1 MPQPR
6 IHIDFE
12 TRSQVDLKK
21 AGVDRYAEDPSTDVW
36 CLCFAI
42 DDSPVEVWCPGHVA
56 DELAAYT
63 SPRSTN
69 ALDEHF
75 YAMLEMIRGGATV
88 IAHNASF
95 EQAIWEHVMPRYVE
109 DLPPLK
115 IENISDTMVRAYALA
130 LPGSLA
136 QAAQALQL
144 PIDKDEEGRRLMMR
158 MARPRKVEK
167 DGTVTWWNEPER
179 VARLVEYCKVDVEVE
194 RQIDHVLPELSERER
209 ILWHLDYRI
218 NHRGL
223 TLDKKNI
230 LRAQEI
236 VHLVTDELNGEMSQL
251 TGGKVTKVSQA
262 AKLKAWVLEQTY
274 NDGSPM
280 DVTDLAKTT
289 VANLLL
295 RKDIR
300 TNVRRVLEIRRDAG
314 KASTAKLKAM
324 LASMSSDDRA
334 RFLLAFH
341 VATTGRWA
349 GRRVQPQNMPRPN
362 LKQYEIEA
370 VICALRYTEV
380 IDVIKIMYGPPV
392 DVIASCLRAM
402 MVPAK
407 GLYFIGCDFSNIEG
421 RVLAWLAGEDWKL
434 EAFRDY
440 DTVVDFTE
448 EGEAIRK
455 GPDLYMLAYARAF
468 GIDISDVTD
477 KMRQLGKVMEL
488 ALGYQ
493 GGVGA
498 FASMAA
504 IYSIHV
510 IKEGQEAP
518 EGAKEVLLEEETD
531 EIKTKWR
538 KAHPNVVN
546 FWYECERLAVQAAK
560 NPGKR
565 FVSSTGRITYIKKG
579 SFLFCRLPSGRVIA
593 YPSATVRTVRQT
605 KYNQLY
611 TVASLENNNGGYL
624 EEGQVIV
631 DGWVCDV
638 QSWNK
643 EQLFYWGVDAYNRK
657 WSEQKGYGGLLVE
670 NVTQAVAR
678 DILADSLL
686 ALEAAGHDVVL
697 HVHDEAL
704 IETDTATVEEIEE
717 LMVNASPWAAGMPI
731 AAEGWKGTRYQK

>member
-1 MPQPR
+1 M
-6 IHIDFE
+6 
-12 TRSQVDLKK
+12 DLKR
-21 AGVDRYAEDPSTDVW
+21 AGVDRYAEDVSTDVW
-36 CLCFAI
+36 CLCYAV
-42 DDSPVEVWCPGHVA
+42 DDEPVEVWCPDHVA
-56 DELAAYT
+56 DSLTVYAA
-63 SPRSTN
+63 PRSVN
-69 ALDEHF
+69 APDERF
-75 YAMLEMIRGGATV
+75 YEMLEMVRGGATV
-88 IAHNASF
+88 VAHNASF
-95 EQAIWEHVMPRYVE
+95 EQAIWRHVMPRYVE
-109 DLPPLK
+109 NLPPLK

-144 PIDKDEEGRRLMMR
+144 SIDKDEEGRRLMMR

-167 DGTVTWWNEPER
+167 CGTVTWWNEPDR

-194 RQIDHVLPELSERER
+194 RQIDHVLPELSAKENR
-209 ILWHLDYRI
+209 LWHLDYRI
-218 NHRGL
+218 NNRGL

-230 LRAQEI
+230 LRAQE
-236 VHLVTDELNGEMSQL
+236 VVRLVTDELNGELSHL
-251 TGGKVTKVSQA
+251 TGGAVTKVSQA
-262 AKLKAWVLEQTY
+262 AKLKAWVLVQTFT
-274 NDGSPM
+274 DGAQM
-280 DVTDLAKTT
+280 DVDNLAKTT

-295 RKDIR
+295 RKDLR
-300 TNVRRVLEIRRDAG
+300 ENVRRVLEIRRDAG

-362 LKQYEIEA
+362 LKQHEIEA
-370 VICALRYTEV
+370 VIDALRYNEV
-380 IDVIKIMYGPPV
+380 IDLIKILYGPPV

-402 MVPAK
+402 MVPAE

-421 RVLAWLAGEDWKL
+421 RVLAWLAGEEWKL
-434 EAFRDY
+434 DAFRDY
-440 DTVVDFTE
+440 DTVVDYTE

-455 GPDLYMLAYARAF
+455 GPDLYRLAYSRAF
-468 GIDISDVTD
+468 GIDVSDVTD

-498 FASMAA
+498 FASMAVN
-504 IYSIHV
+504 YGIHV

-531 EIKTKWR
+531 ELKTKWR
-538 KAHPNVVN
+538 EAHPNVVN
-546 FWYECERLAVQAAK
+546 FWYECERLAVQAVK

-565 FVSSTGRITYIKKG
+565 FVSSTGKITYIKKG
-579 SFLFCRLPSGRVIA
+579 SFLFCRLPSGRVIS
-593 YPSATVRTVRQT
+593 YPSATVRKEQQV
-605 KYNQLY
+605 KYVQLY
-611 TVASLENNNGGYL
+611 PVDGTHSVYL
-624 EEGQVIV
+624 EEGQQIV
-631 DGWVCDV
+631 DGFVCEV
-638 QSWNK
+638 QTWNK
-643 EQLFYWGVDAYNRK
+643 EQLFYWGVDAYNRQ

-686 ALEAAGHDVVL
+686 ALEDAGHDIVL

-704 IETDTATVEEIEE
+704 IETSTATVEEVENI
-717 LMVNASPWAAGMPI
+717 MVGASPWAAGLPI